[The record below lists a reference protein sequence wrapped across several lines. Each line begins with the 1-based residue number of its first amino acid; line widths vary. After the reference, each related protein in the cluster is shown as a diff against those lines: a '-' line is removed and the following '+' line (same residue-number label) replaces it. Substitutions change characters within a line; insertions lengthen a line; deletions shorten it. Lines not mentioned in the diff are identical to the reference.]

1 MNNLDIYK
9 QQINVI
15 FSCLEKLKNSWTN
28 QDNINFINNLNE
40 YKEDVINFSNLIKD
54 MTEEKQLGENQ
65 W

>member
-65 W
+65 